1 MMVRPPAVAANGMMV
16 ASHPLAVEAGAAML
30 RAGGHAVDAL
40 IAAAAVLSVVEPSA
54 SGLGGDAFFLVH
66 DEAERRVRAVNGSGA
81 APCSLTRSR
90 FPGRGTVPLRSP
102 LSCTVPGA
110 VKAWED
116 AWKQWGRLPWSEL
129 LAPAAHH
136 AGEGFPISWRMGKV
150 LEREI
155 EVIQR
160 DPGLSSTYLDSGDRP
175 LRAGQICRPRALS
188 RTLSEIAREGASSFY
203 RGRIGEE
210 LARGTTRDGGAL
222 SAADLGAHESA
233 FADPYRLDSGTVT
246 IFEQPLPS
254 QGLLL
259 LVMLGLVAGD
269 SPLDRSGGE
278 LELDP
283 GMEHLPRAVMAE
295 SGSGPIDSFEELHRQ
310 IESKKIAFALKEAFF
325 TDPKRLPAPEA
336 KLVEVLTA
344 PATLRRLGVLL
355 QQEPLAVELAAP
367 VVVNALV
374 EASFEARALLE
385 SYRAAG
391 FDPARP
397 PLPGD
402 GATDTTYLCAADR
415 DGNMAGLIQSIFHPF
430 GSGYQEPATG
440 ILLNNRACGF
450 SLDSRHV
457 NALAPG
463 WRTVHTLNSFL
474 IHREGKPWM
483 VAGTPGGDNQVQTNL
498 QVIRHWLSGDSIWSG
513 TPPRVPG
520 HWSQKRRPRMARML
534 AEPERLAAALAAP
547 RWNVERSG
555 RVRVESRMPAAYR
568 KWLERRGH
576 IVARVGPWDGSG
588 LMQAIVLSRDS
599 MAERVYLGATDPR
612 GEGIALGL

>member
-1 MMVRPPAVAANGMMV
+1 MMA

-66 DEAERRVRAVNGSGA
+66 DEAERRVFAVNGSGA
-81 APCSLTRSR
+81 APSALTPAR
-90 FPGRGTVPLRSP
+90 FAGRRTVPLRSP

-116 AWKQWGRLPWSEL
+116 ASKRWGRLPWRDL
-129 LAPAAHH
+129 LAPAVHH
-136 AGEGFPISWRMGKV
+136 ASEGFPISWRMGKV
-150 LEREI
+150 LAREVETI
-155 EVIQR
+155 RR
-160 DPGLSSTYLDSGDRP
+160 DPGLSSTYLDSSGGV
-175 LRAGQICRPRALS
+175 LRAGEICRPLALA
-188 RTLSEIAREGASSFY
+188 RTVTEIAREGATAFY
-203 RGRIGEE
+203 EGRIGEE
-210 LARGTTRDGGAL
+210 LSRGTVRDGGAL
-222 SAADLGAHESA
+222 SGGDLAAHESA
-233 FADPYRLDSGTVT
+233 FADPYRLESGAVT

-259 LVMLGLVAGD
+259 LIMLGVVAD
-269 SPLDRSGGE
+269 D
-278 LELDP
+278 
-283 GMEHLPRAVMAE
+283 A
-295 SGSGPIDSFEELHRQ
+295 IDSFEEVHRQ

-325 TDPKRLPAPEA
+325 TDPKRLPISEA
-336 KLVEVLTA
+336 RLVEALTA
-344 PATLRRLGVLL
+344 PATLRRLGTLL
-355 QQEPLAVELAAP
+355 QQEPLAVELASP
-367 VVVNALV
+367 VVTN
-374 EASFEARALLE
+374 ALLE
-385 SYRAAG
+385 ASPEARSLVETFRAAG

-450 SLDSRHV
+450 SLDAGHV
-457 NALAPG
+457 NALTPG
-463 WRTVHTLNSFL
+463 LRTVHTLNSFL
-474 IHREGKPWM
+474 IYREGRPWM

-498 QVIRHWLSGDSIWSG
+498 QVIRHWLAGDSIWSG
-513 TPPRVPG
+513 PPPRERRS
-520 HWSQKRRPRMARML
+520 WSQKRRPRAARAL
-534 AEPERLAAALAAP
+534 ADPDRLAAALAAP

-555 RVRVESRMPAAYR
+555 RVRVEARMPAAVR

-576 IVARVGPWDGSG
+576 LVARVGPWDGSG
-588 LMQAIVLSRDS
+588 LVQAIVLSR
-599 MAERVYLGATDPR
+599 AGEGGRVYVGATDPR
-612 GEGIALGL
+612 GEGVAFGL

>member
-1 MMVRPPAVAANGMMV
+1 MMVRPPAAAANGMMV

-66 DEAERRVRAVNGSGA
+66 DESERRVHAVNGSGA
-81 APCSLTRSR
+81 APASLTRAR

-116 AWKQWGRLPWSEL
+116 AWKRWGRLSWSDL

-150 LEREI
+150 LAREI
-155 EVIQR
+155 EVIRR
-160 DPGLSSTYLDSGDRP
+160 DPGLSSTYLDSSGSP
-175 LRAGQICRPRALS
+175 LRGGQICRPHALS
-188 RTLSEIAREGASSFY
+188 QTLSEIAREGSNSFY
-203 RGRIGEE
+203 RGRIAEE
-210 LARGTTRDGGAL
+210 LARGMARDGGAL
-222 SAADLGAHESA
+222 SGADLAAHESA
-233 FADPYRLDSGTVT
+233 FTDPYRLESGAVT

-259 LVMLGLVAGD
+259 LIMLGLVAGD
-269 SPLDRSGGE
+269 MKEP
-278 LELDP
+278 
-283 GMEHLPRAVMAE
+283 A
-295 SGSGPIDSFEELHRQ
+295 SGSIDSFEELHRQ
-310 IESKKIAFALKEAFF
+310 IESKKIAFALKEALF
-325 TDPKRLPAPEA
+325 TDPKRLPVSEA
-336 KLVEVLTA
+336 TLVEVLTS
-344 PATLRRLGVLL
+344 PATLHRLATLL
-355 QQEPLAVELAAP
+355 QQEPLAIELALP
-367 VVVNALV
+367 VVANALLAAGP
-374 EASFEARALLE
+374 EAQALVE

-391 FDPARP
+391 FDPAHP
-397 PLPGD
+397 PRPGD

-450 SLDSRHV
+450 SLDARHV
-457 NALAPG
+457 NALEPG

-474 IHREGKPWM
+474 MYRDGKPWM

-513 TPPRVPG
+513 PPPRVPG
-520 HWSQKRRPRMARML
+520 NWSQRRRPRVAHML
-534 AEPERLAAALAAP
+534 PEPDRLAAVLAAP

-588 LMQAIVLSRDS
+588 LAQAIVLSRGS
-599 MAERVYLGATDPR
+599 MERVYLGATDPR
-612 GEGIALGL
+612 GEGVAIGL